1 MTEAQKTAAKE
12 DLVRDTL
19 DKLIREKGEDYL
31 SISRLLGRNAAY
43 IQQFIRRGVPRKLDE
58 DDRGLLA
65 RYFDVDEV
73 MLGAKTAAE
82 KGGGAGGGLVLVPRL
97 SIGASAGPGGLMED
111 ERPQSEIGFDPRWLR
126 SLGSKGQSLS
136 LIQVAGD
143 SMTPTLGD
151 GDDIMVDRDDGADR
165 VRDGIYVLRVDDVLI
180 VKRLSVNPLA
190 KRLAIKSDNPA
201 YPDWTDTDPA
211 DVNVIGR
218 VIWAGRKLG

>member
-1 MTEAQKTAAKE
+1 MTDAQKTAAKE
-12 DLVRDTL
+12 DLVRENL
-19 DKLIREKGEDYL
+19 DRLIREKGEDYL

-58 DDRGLLA
+58 DDRALLA

-73 MLGAKTAAE
+73 LLGAKSLVAR
-82 KGGGAGGGLVLVPRL
+82 GLAGSLILVPRL
-97 SIGASAGPGGLMED
+97 TIGASAGPGGLMED
-111 ERPQSEIGFDPRWLR
+111 ENPQSEMGFDPRWLR
-126 SLGSKGQSLS
+126 SLGTDGKNLS

-143 SMTPTLGD
+143 SMAPTLSN

-180 VKRLSVNPLA
+180 VKRVSVNPLA